1 MSGGCEV
8 QTGADRH
15 VLNRSGGKDRAWGRA
30 ARQVI
35 VSLTLTGKE
44 HVHSIPIWK
53 DRLPL
58 ALGAASLL
66 AELRM
71 NNEQRDDSEAEL
83 YSGPFGVAFAL
94 SVLITAA
101 AVLWLF

>member
-1 MSGGCEV
+1 VKFRPEPTATSL
-8 QTGADRH
+8 T
-15 VLNRSGGKDRAWGRA
+15 VLEARIQPGGRA

-71 NNEQRDDSEAEL
+71 NNEQRNDSEAEL